1 MDVVGGS
8 TGMNMEIDALSD
20 GFPGRFTKNYVFEP
34 LCEDAAQPS
43 SAPVI
48 LFFI

>member
-1 MDVVGGS
+1 MDVAGGS
-8 TGMNMEIDALSD
+8 TGMNMEMDVLPD